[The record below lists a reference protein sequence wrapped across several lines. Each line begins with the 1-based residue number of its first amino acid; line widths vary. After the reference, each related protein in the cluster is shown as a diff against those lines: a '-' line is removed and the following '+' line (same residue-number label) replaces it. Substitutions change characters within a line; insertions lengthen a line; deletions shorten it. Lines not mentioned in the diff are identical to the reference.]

1 MDGQGLEWSHCLK
14 GGPRSWSLIECQ
26 SAAFTTETAPR
37 LHLLLFDTD
46 LTIRRLCGF
55 VQWHP
60 EDAQVAVFQAEE
72 LDNDPQISCAAE
84 TFYVREVPSPL
95 VVTCSLT
102 PVPRHKV
109 DVVFTTIAGE
119 EMLRIADISN
129 FSPELGQ
136 LAKTAAVEAAIQ
148 GRLQSHNQAVCTAL
162 DEQMMTVILSDDW
175 WDAIRAEDT

>member
-1 MDGQGLEWSHCLK
+1 MDGQSLEWSHCLE

-26 SAAFTTETAPR
+26 NAAFTTETAPR
-37 LHLLLFDTD
+37 LHLILFSANW
-46 LTIRRLCGF
+46 TIRRLCGF

-60 EDAQVAVFQAEE
+60 EDAQVAVYQAVE
-72 LDNDPQISCAAE
+72 LDDDPRNSYPAE

-95 VVTCSLT
+95 VVACSLT
-102 PVPRHKV
+102 PVTRNKV

-136 LAKTAAVEAAIQ
+136 LAKTAAVAAAVQ

-162 DEQMMTVILSDDW
+162 DEEMMTVILSDDW

>member
-1 MDGQGLEWSHCLK
+1 MVGRGIEWSHCLE
-14 GGPRSWSLIECQ
+14 GGPRSWSLMECQ
-26 SAAFTTETAPR
+26 NAAFTTETAPR
-37 LHLLLFDTD
+37 LHLILFSAN
-46 LTIRRLCGF
+46 LTVRRLCAF

-60 EDAQVAVFQAEE
+60 EDAQVAVFQAVE
-72 LDNDPQISCAAE
+72 LDDDPRNSYPAE

-95 VVTCSLT
+95 VVTCNLT
-102 PVPRHKV
+102 PVAPNKV

-162 DEQMMTVILSDDW
+162 DEQMMTLVLPDYW
-175 WDAIRAEDT
+175 WDALRAENT